1 MRLKML
7 TNQDI
12 VNIIEKHKS
21 FKQSIAEIAM
31 FKSFALTD
39 EAKEL
44 LEKRKQEYEQW
55 LKEEIK

>member
-1 MRLKML
+1 ML

-31 FKSFALTD
+31 FNSFALTN